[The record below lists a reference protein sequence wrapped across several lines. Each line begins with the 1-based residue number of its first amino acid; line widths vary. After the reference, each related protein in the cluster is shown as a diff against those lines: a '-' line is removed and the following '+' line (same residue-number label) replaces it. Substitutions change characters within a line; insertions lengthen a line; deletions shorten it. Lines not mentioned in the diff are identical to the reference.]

1 MTLLIAGLALWVLI
15 HMMPAATTAWR
26 QALVESAGAKT
37 YRAVFALLITLGLV
51 LIVLGWRSTE
61 PVAVYV
67 PPAWGR
73 DVSLFLMFLSVLLF
87 GASHAKTNVKRL
99 IRHPQLTAVIVW
111 SIAHLLANGD
121 SRSLVLFGTLGV
133 WALIEILLINR
144 RDGTWTPP
152 PPASRRSELIAAAVT
167 VVVFIVL
174 IAVHPWIAGVP
185 LLHID

>member
-1 MTLLIAGLALWVLI
+1 MTLLIAGLALWALI
-15 HMMPAATTAWR
+15 HMMPAATTTWR
-26 QALVESAGAKT
+26 EALVETAGPKT
-37 YRAVFALLITLGLV
+37 YRAVFALLVLLGFV
-51 LIVLGWRSTE
+51 LIVLGWRSAE

-73 DVSLFLMFLSVLLF
+73 EVSLFLMFLSVLLF
-87 GASHAKTNVKRL
+87 GASHAKTNLKRL
-99 IRHPQLTAVIVW
+99 IRHPQLTAVVVW

-121 SRSLVLFGTLGV
+121 SRSLVLFGTLGA

-144 RDGTWTPP
+144 RDGAWTPP
-152 PPASRRSELIAAAVT
+152 PPASRRSELIAATVT

-185 LLHID
+185 LLRGD